1 MQGPKLEAAD
11 FSNVEL
17 VTLTV
22 VAGISIA
29 TVYYIQPIIYEL
41 QAEFALSKAQSGLLA
56 AAFQFGLASGLLAM
70 LPLADTMGARKVLLF
85 AVPGQIIS
93 LLCVSA
99 SPTFALLLASA
110 VLVGFFGITPYI
122 LPPYASLRSSPARL
136 GLVTGALTG
145 GVSLGIL
152 IARVASGFIAGWMGW
167 RAVFFIAALTM
178 CFALIPLYSIMA
190 PQKNV
195 TTMAYKELLTSMF
208 KIARAL
214 PALRVA
220 SAIQGFSFSS
230 FGIFWLGSAFHFRQ
244 HFGWTSESIGSVGLL
259 GVVAIVASPFI
270 GPIAQMVGLERFR
283 LISTAGSL
291 AAWTVLA
298 LFRDNLLILAI
309 ATIVLTLCAVGA
321 DISCRMRLYT
331 LAVGLRTR
339 MNAIY
344 TITMLAFSAVSSAL
358 VGVAWSAAAWSG
370 ICGLG
375 ALAALA
381 AAVLSATNQKVR
393 DDTSVETATT

>member
-1 MQGPKLEAAD
+1 
-11 FSNVEL
+11 
-17 VTLTV
+17 
-22 VAGISIA
+22 
-29 TVYYIQPIIYEL
+29 
-41 QAEFALSKAQSGLLA
+41 
-56 AAFQFGLASGLLAM
+56 
-70 LPLADTMGARKVLLF
+70 
-85 AVPGQIIS
+85 
-93 LLCVSA
+93 
-99 SPTFALLLASA
+99 
-110 VLVGFFGITPYI
+110 
-122 LPPYASLRSSPARL
+122 
-136 GLVTGALTG
+136 
-145 GVSLGIL
+145 
-152 IARVASGFIAGWMGW
+152 
-167 RAVFFIAALTM
+167 
-178 CFALIPLYSIMA
+178 
-190 PQKNV
+190 
-195 TTMAYKELLTSMF
+195 
-208 KIARAL
+208 
-214 PALRVA
+214 
-220 SAIQGFSFSS
+220 
-230 FGIFWLGSAFHFRQ
+230 
-244 HFGWTSESIGSVGLL
+244 
-259 GVVAIVASPFI
+259 
-270 GPIAQMVGLERFR
+270 MVGLERFR